1 MRLTSTPRH
10 PQLRFLELMR
20 KKAFQLGIL
29 ASCFFGCGEPTDAQ
43 LKRFEYQLG
52 NNAVVTVLHEV
63 AGSNLLFFNMHDDEN
78 TAVEAGLRVIELR
91 GGRLLELQ
99 HSGNRLVSFE
109 IASDTYKFDPNR
121 IFTPLGI
128 KKTLDRYSQAAPSAV
143 QAVQS
148 FSNSLIEDSR
158 LGETELIVTL
168 HNNGEG
174 EYSAESYLPEGE
186 YAIDAEAVHIQ
197 AGLDPDD
204 FFFVT
209 QDRLFQLF
217 KSAGYNVVLQNNATV
232 TDDGSL
238 SVWAGRERIP
248 YINVEAQHGH
258 LAEQVEMVLE
268 VYRIADT
275 HFN

>member
-1 MRLTSTPRH
+1 MKKST
-10 PQLRFLELMR
+10 FL
-20 KKAFQLGIL
+20 LGFL
-29 ASCFFGCGEPTDAQ
+29 VSLFFGCTEPADAQ
-43 LKRFEYQLG
+43 LNRLEYQLG
-52 NNAVVTVLHEV
+52 NSTVVAVLHEV
-63 AGSNLLFFNMHDDEN
+63 TGSDLFFFNMHDDEN
-78 TAVEAGLRVIELR
+78 TAVDAGRSVIELR

-99 HSGNRLVSFE
+99 HSGGRLVSFE

-128 KKTLDRYSQAAPSAV
+128 TKTLDRYSQAAPPAV

-148 FSNSLIEDSR
+148 FSDSLISDGR
-158 LGETELIVTL
+158 FGEAALIVTL

-186 YAIDAEAVHIQ
+186 YATDAEAVHIQ
-197 AGLDPDD
+197 EGIDPDD

-209 QDRLFQLF
+209 EEQLFQLF
-217 KSAGYNVVLQNNATV
+217 KSAGHNVVLQANATV

-238 SVWAGRERIP
+238 SVWAGREGIP

-258 LAEQVEMVLE
+258 LADQVEMILE
-268 VYRIADT
+268 VYRVAET

>member
-109 IASDTYKFDPNR
+109 IASNTYKFDPNR

>member
-109 IASDTYKFDPNR
+109 IASTTYKFDPNR